1 MWVPVGTLSQYHC
14 IVFNTFDQRYKIVQT
29 LSFLITCWK
38 NFMID
43 CNMYLVSIEILDTK
57 AQVSLRAM
65 LVKSCFASKLTI
77 TRLGSNSW
85 ISLAIENESFIIYS
99 FRVIGLSNL
108 SQNFDNLCLLQT
120 KLDRKLEFYPR
131 EPYEF

>member
-1 MWVPVGTLSQYHC
+1 MWVPVGTLSQYYC

-65 LVKSCFASKLTI
+65 LVKSCFTSKLTI